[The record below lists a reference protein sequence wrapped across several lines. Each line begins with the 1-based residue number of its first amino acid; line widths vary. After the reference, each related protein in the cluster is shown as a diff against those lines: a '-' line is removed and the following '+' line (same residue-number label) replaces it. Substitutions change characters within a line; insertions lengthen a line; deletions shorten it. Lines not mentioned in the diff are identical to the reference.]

1 MVRTTGRRL
10 VAAGFVLKKKEC
22 VVMSL
27 SRVARL
33 VGVAGGV
40 SGLLAVA
47 DFAAARQGEPPSQKV
62 AEAPASAA
70 SGTIVSVRR
79 GDSVRLSGEVV
90 RVLDRDEFRLSDG
103 TASIPVRISWTGPA
117 PVAVGDRVHVDGLVV
132 DQMTFGLSRPEVI
145 ARSIRLPGGATV
157 QFDAPQP
164 ARVQPSLND
173 VSTQA
178 FPIGRLTRGQ
188 SATISGRVTGII
200 DVDEFRVEDAS
211 GSVRVYVGWQNRV
224 GVRVGDTV
232 TVVGSLDDDPWPI
245 PAEFYASAV
254 TLADGRV
261 VDLGGGSLP
270 QGNYL
275 PAEIQSATPTVIS
288 RIAEVRPYDT
298 VLLRGTV
305 EFVTDEDEFRLR
317 DDSGS
322 IGVYIGWRN
331 AMPVAAGDVISVVGL
346 VDADGPGGFVREIYA
361 HEITTADG
369 KRVDLQPRPQM
380 SGQQATTDQPAGVQP
395 SPVAN
400 TAVTPIRDVRR
411 GQAVKLQGQVQRLRD
426 SDEFVLRDDTGTITI
441 YIGWRNRM
449 PVTVGQRVTVIG
461 TADDDV
467 IPGSRPE
474 IYASHV
480 VLEDGRTVGLIRGG
494 RDE

>member
-1 MVRTTGRRL
+1 M
-10 VAAGFVLKKKEC
+10 
-22 VVMSL
+22 
-27 SRVARL
+27 
-33 VGVAGGV
+33 
-40 SGLLAVA
+40 
-47 DFAAARQGEPPSQKV
+47 
-62 AEAPASAA
+62 
-70 SGTIVSVRR
+70 
-79 GDSVRLSGEVV
+79 RLSGEVV

-117 PVAVGDRVHVDGLVV
+117 RVAVGDRVHVDGLVV

-145 ARSIRLPGGATV
+145 ARSVRLPGGATV

-164 ARVQPSLND
+164 AQVQPARD
-173 VSTQA
+173 DTSTQA

-188 SATISGRVTGII
+188 SATISGRVTGIL
-200 DVDEFRVEDAS
+200 DVDEFRVQDPS

-224 GVRVGDTV
+224 NVRVGDTV
-232 TVVGSLDDDPWPI
+232 TVVGTLDDEPWPI

-270 QGNYL
+270 RVNDL
-275 PAEIQSATPTVIS
+275 SAEILSSTPSATS

-305 EFVTDEDEFRLR
+305 EGVTDEDEFRLR

-331 AMPVAAGDVISVVGL
+331 AMPVAAGDVISLVGL
-346 VDADGPGGFVREIYA
+346 VDADGPGGFVREVYA
-361 HEITTADG
+361 HEITTDDG
-369 KRVDLQPRPQM
+369 KRVDLQPRRQTSRQPE
-380 SGQQATTDQPAGVQP
+380 ATGQPAGVQP
-395 SPVAN
+395 SPIAN
-400 TAVTPIRDVRR
+400 AAITPIRDVRR
-411 GQAVKLQGQVQRLRD
+411 GQAVTLEGDVQRLRD
-426 SDEFVLRDDTGTITI
+426 SDEFVLRDDTGTIII

-474 IYASHV
+474 IYASHI
-480 VLEDGRTVGLIRGG
+480 VLADGRTVGLTRGD